1 MELRI
6 LKYFLM
12 VAREEN
18 ITRAAN
24 LLHVTQ
30 PTLSRQLMQLEDELG
45 VKLFYRTNHRITL
58 TDEGLL
64 LKRRAQELLELA
76 ERTERE
82 VSRTEGSLMGEI
94 AIGCGEARNL
104 TVLADAM
111 AAFRR
116 KYPLV
121 QYMIYSGIADDLK
134 ERLESGLLDIG
145 FLTEPV
151 DVSKY
156 GFVRMPER
164 EVWGLLVRSDS
175 PLAQKSAVQ
184 PQDLLGEPL
193 LIPKR
198 DLVKNELAN
207 WFGRYYDRMDFA
219 ATYTLFLNAAIM
231 ARSGVG
237 SVLCL
242 NMGKIYSDLVF
253 VPLSPT
259 LKTGTVLVW
268 KKNQR
273 MAPALEEFVKELR
286 SYVTGIAGDKI

>member
-24 LLHVTQ
+24 FLHVTQ

-45 VKLFYRTNHRITL
+45 VKLFYRINHRITL
-58 TDEGLL
+58 TDEGIL

-76 ERTERE
+76 ERTKRE
-82 VSRTEGSLMGEI
+82 VSRTEESLVGEI
-94 AIGCGEARNL
+94 AIGCGEARNVS
-104 TVLADAM
+104 VLADSM

-121 QYMIYSGIADDLK
+121 RYMVYSGIADDLK

-164 EVWGLLVRSDS
+164 EAWGLLIRSNS
-175 PLAQKSAVQ
+175 PLAQKSAVT

-198 DLVKNELAN
+198 DLVKNEIAN
-207 WFGRYYDRMDFA
+207 WFGSYYDKMDFA
-219 ATYTLFLNAAIM
+219 ATYTLLLNAAIM
-231 ARSGVG
+231 AHSGVG
-237 SVLCL
+237 SVLCM
-242 NMGKIYSDLVF
+242 NMGNIYNDLVF
-253 VPLSPT
+253 VPLLPA

-286 SYVTGIAGDKI
+286 SYVTGIAENKI